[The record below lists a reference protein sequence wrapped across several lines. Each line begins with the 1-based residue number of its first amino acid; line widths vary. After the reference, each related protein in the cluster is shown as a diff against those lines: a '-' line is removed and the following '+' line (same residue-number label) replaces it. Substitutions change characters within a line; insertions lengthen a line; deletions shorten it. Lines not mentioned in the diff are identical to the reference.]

1 MSVEKVGTI
10 LKMADEANTTAI
22 AFNCTDY
29 NTIVSVVKVAEELSK
44 PVICMLYPE
53 HAYLKH
59 WTTPKIFVETVRD
72 VAKNVKVPVGIH
84 LDHCSDFDYIVAAMR
99 CGFDSV
105 MYDGSMLPVEENIKN
120 TAEIVKV
127 AKAFG
132 ADVEAELGRVG
143 FASTVADQNDT
154 DKYTKPEVAAAFC
167 EQSGCSSVAVA
178 IGSAHGFYKETPKLD
193 IERLKK
199 IVSLWEALSGEIMQ
213 RGITRELLLTEQ
225 FSQWAVTTPIYNIGE
240 QVYQL
245 SPEFKKEYPGIPWS
259 VVSGLRH
266 RLVHD
271 YDGINWS
278 LIADVIFDDME
289 PFVMQVRDILRTR
302 FDLRDE

>member
-199 IVSLWEALSGEIMQ
+199 INAATDVPLVLHGGSGIPNDQLEVAFREGIDKFNVGTEFFYLYYQTMKKFCEAGHPDFFDLPLEVQNALENYLRQKM
-213 RGITRELLLTEQ
+213 
-225 FSQWAVTTPIYNIGE
+225 
-240 QVYQL
+240 QL
-245 SPEFKKEYPGIPWS
+245 SKFQ
-259 VVSGLRH
+259 
-266 RLVHD
+266 
-271 YDGINWS
+271 
-278 LIADVIFDDME
+278 A
-289 PFVMQVRDILRTR
+289 
-302 FDLRDE
+302 

>member
-143 FASTVADQNDT
+143 FASTVAEQNDT

-199 IVSLWEALSGEIMQ
+199 INAATDVPLVLHGGSGIPNDQLEVAFREGINKFNVGTEFFYLYYQTMKKFCEAGHPDFFDLPLEVQNALENYLRQKM
-213 RGITRELLLTEQ
+213 
-225 FSQWAVTTPIYNIGE
+225 
-240 QVYQL
+240 QL
-245 SPEFKKEYPGIPWS
+245 SKFQ
-259 VVSGLRH
+259 
-266 RLVHD
+266 
-271 YDGINWS
+271 
-278 LIADVIFDDME
+278 A
-289 PFVMQVRDILRTR
+289 
-302 FDLRDE
+302 

>member
-1 MSVEKVGTI
+1 MSVEKVSTI

-53 HAYLKH
+53 HTYLKH

-99 CGFDSV
+99 CGFDSI

-199 IVSLWEALSGEIMQ
+199 INAATDVPLVLHGGSGIPNDQLEVAFREGINKFNVGTEFFYLYYQTMKKFCEAGHPDFFDLPLEVQNALENYLRQKM
-213 RGITRELLLTEQ
+213 
-225 FSQWAVTTPIYNIGE
+225 
-240 QVYQL
+240 QL
-245 SPEFKKEYPGIPWS
+245 SKFQ
-259 VVSGLRH
+259 
-266 RLVHD
+266 
-271 YDGINWS
+271 
-278 LIADVIFDDME
+278 A
-289 PFVMQVRDILRTR
+289 
-302 FDLRDE
+302 

>member
-84 LDHCSDFDYIVAAMR
+84 LDHCSDFDHIVAAMR

-199 IVSLWEALSGEIMQ
+199 INAATDVPLVLHGGSGIPNDQLEVAFREGINKFNVGTEFFYLYYQTMKKFCEAGHPDFFDLPLEVQNALENYLRQKM
-213 RGITRELLLTEQ
+213 
-225 FSQWAVTTPIYNIGE
+225 
-240 QVYQL
+240 QL
-245 SPEFKKEYPGIPWS
+245 SKFQ
-259 VVSGLRH
+259 
-266 RLVHD
+266 
-271 YDGINWS
+271 
-278 LIADVIFDDME
+278 A
-289 PFVMQVRDILRTR
+289 
-302 FDLRDE
+302 

>member
-1 MSVEKVGTI
+1 MSVEEVSTI

-72 VAKNVKVPVGIH
+72 AAKNVKVPVGIH

-99 CGFDSV
+99 CGFDSI

-199 IVSLWEALSGEIMQ
+199 INAATDVPLVLHGGSGIPNDQLEVAFREGINKFNVGTEFFYLYYQTMKKFCEAGHPDFFDLPLEVQNALENYLRQKM
-213 RGITRELLLTEQ
+213 
-225 FSQWAVTTPIYNIGE
+225 
-240 QVYQL
+240 QL
-245 SPEFKKEYPGIPWS
+245 SKFQ
-259 VVSGLRH
+259 
-266 RLVHD
+266 
-271 YDGINWS
+271 
-278 LIADVIFDDME
+278 A
-289 PFVMQVRDILRTR
+289 
-302 FDLRDE
+302 

>member
-1 MSVEKVGTI
+1 MSVEKVSTI

-53 HAYLKH
+53 HAYMKH

-99 CGFDSV
+99 DGFDSV

-199 IVSLWEALSGEIMQ
+199 INAATDVPLVLHGGSGIPNDQLEVAFREGINKFNVGTEFFYLYYQTMKKFCEAGHPDFFDLPLEVQNALENYLRQKM
-213 RGITRELLLTEQ
+213 
-225 FSQWAVTTPIYNIGE
+225 
-240 QVYQL
+240 QL
-245 SPEFKKEYPGIPWS
+245 SK
-259 VVSGLRH
+259 LQ
-266 RLVHD
+266 
-271 YDGINWS
+271 
-278 LIADVIFDDME
+278 A
-289 PFVMQVRDILRTR
+289 
-302 FDLRDE
+302 

>member
-1 MSVEKVGTI
+1 MSVEKVSTI

-99 CGFDSV
+99 CGFDSI

-199 IVSLWEALSGEIMQ
+199 INAATDVPLVLHGGS
-213 RGITRELLLTEQ
+213 
-225 FSQWAVTTPIYNIGE
+225 
-240 QVYQL
+240 
-245 SPEFKKEYPGIPWS
+245 GIPNDQLE
-259 VVSGLRH
+259 VAFRE
-266 RLVHD
+266 
-271 YDGINWS
+271 GINKFNVGTEFFY
-278 LIADVIFDDME
+278 LYYQTMKKFCEAGHPDF
-289 PFVMQVRDILRTR
+289 
-302 FDLRDE
+302 FDLPLEVQNALENYLRQKMLLSKFQA

>member
-1 MSVEKVGTI
+1 MSVEKVSTI

-44 PVICMLYPE
+44 LVICMLYPE

-99 CGFDSV
+99 CGFDSI

-199 IVSLWEALSGEIMQ
+199 INAATDVPLVLHGGSGIPNDQLEVAFREGINKFNVGTEFFYLYYQTMKKFCEAGHPDFFDLPLEVQNALENYLRQKM
-213 RGITRELLLTEQ
+213 
-225 FSQWAVTTPIYNIGE
+225 
-240 QVYQL
+240 QL
-245 SPEFKKEYPGIPWS
+245 SKFQ
-259 VVSGLRH
+259 
-266 RLVHD
+266 
-271 YDGINWS
+271 
-278 LIADVIFDDME
+278 A
-289 PFVMQVRDILRTR
+289 
-302 FDLRDE
+302 

>member
-99 CGFDSV
+99 RGFDSV

-199 IVSLWEALSGEIMQ
+199 INAATDVPLVLHGGSGIPNDQLEVAFREGINKFNVGTEFFYLYYQTMKKFCEAGHPDFFDLPLEVQNALENYLRQKM
-213 RGITRELLLTEQ
+213 
-225 FSQWAVTTPIYNIGE
+225 
-240 QVYQL
+240 QL
-245 SPEFKKEYPGIPWS
+245 SKFQ
-259 VVSGLRH
+259 
-266 RLVHD
+266 
-271 YDGINWS
+271 
-278 LIADVIFDDME
+278 A
-289 PFVMQVRDILRTR
+289 
-302 FDLRDE
+302 

>member
-72 VAKNVKVPVGIH
+72 VAKNVEVPVGIH

-199 IVSLWEALSGEIMQ
+199 INAATDVPLVLHGGSGIPNDQLEVAFREGINKFNVGTEFFYLYYQTMKKFCEAGHPDFFDLPLEVQNALENYLRQKM
-213 RGITRELLLTEQ
+213 
-225 FSQWAVTTPIYNIGE
+225 
-240 QVYQL
+240 QL
-245 SPEFKKEYPGIPWS
+245 SKFQ
-259 VVSGLRH
+259 
-266 RLVHD
+266 
-271 YDGINWS
+271 
-278 LIADVIFDDME
+278 A
-289 PFVMQVRDILRTR
+289 
-302 FDLRDE
+302 

>member
-1 MSVEKVGTI
+1 MSVEKVSTI
-10 LKMADEANTTAI
+10 LKLADEANTTAI

-99 CGFDSV
+99 CGFDSI

-199 IVSLWEALSGEIMQ
+199 INAATDVPLVLHGGSGIPNDQLEVAFREGINKFNVGTEFFYLYYQTMKKFCEAGHPDFFDLPLEVQNALENYLRQKM
-213 RGITRELLLTEQ
+213 
-225 FSQWAVTTPIYNIGE
+225 
-240 QVYQL
+240 QL
-245 SPEFKKEYPGIPWS
+245 SKFQ
-259 VVSGLRH
+259 
-266 RLVHD
+266 
-271 YDGINWS
+271 
-278 LIADVIFDDME
+278 A
-289 PFVMQVRDILRTR
+289 
-302 FDLRDE
+302 

>member
-72 VAKNVKVPVGIH
+72 VAKYVKVPVGIH

-199 IVSLWEALSGEIMQ
+199 INAATDVPLVLHGGSGIPNDQLEVAFREGINKFNVGTEFFYLYYQTMKKFCEAGHPDFFDLPLEVQNALENYLRQKM
-213 RGITRELLLTEQ
+213 
-225 FSQWAVTTPIYNIGE
+225 
-240 QVYQL
+240 QL
-245 SPEFKKEYPGIPWS
+245 SKFQ
-259 VVSGLRH
+259 
-266 RLVHD
+266 
-271 YDGINWS
+271 
-278 LIADVIFDDME
+278 A
-289 PFVMQVRDILRTR
+289 
-302 FDLRDE
+302 

>member
-1 MSVEKVGTI
+1 MSVEKVSTI
-10 LKMADEANTTAI
+10 LKMADEANPTAI

-99 CGFDSV
+99 CGFDSI

-199 IVSLWEALSGEIMQ
+199 INAATDVPLVLHGGSGIPHDQLEVAFREGINKFNVGTEFFYLYYQTMKKFCEAGHPDFFDLPLEVQNALENYLRQKM
-213 RGITRELLLTEQ
+213 
-225 FSQWAVTTPIYNIGE
+225 
-240 QVYQL
+240 QL
-245 SPEFKKEYPGIPWS
+245 SKFQ
-259 VVSGLRH
+259 
-266 RLVHD
+266 
-271 YDGINWS
+271 
-278 LIADVIFDDME
+278 A
-289 PFVMQVRDILRTR
+289 
-302 FDLRDE
+302 

>member
-1 MSVEKVGTI
+1 MSVEKVSTI

-99 CGFDSV
+99 CGFDSI

-199 IVSLWEALSGEIMQ
+199 INAATDVPLVLHGGSGIPNDQLEVAFREGINKFNVGTEFFYLYYQTMKKFCEAGHLDFFDLPLEVQNALENYLRQKM
-213 RGITRELLLTEQ
+213 
-225 FSQWAVTTPIYNIGE
+225 
-240 QVYQL
+240 QL
-245 SPEFKKEYPGIPWS
+245 SKFQ
-259 VVSGLRH
+259 
-266 RLVHD
+266 
-271 YDGINWS
+271 
-278 LIADVIFDDME
+278 A
-289 PFVMQVRDILRTR
+289 
-302 FDLRDE
+302 

>member
-1 MSVEKVGTI
+1 MSVEKVSTI

-99 CGFDSV
+99 DGFDSV

-199 IVSLWEALSGEIMQ
+199 INAATDVPLVLHGGSGIPNDQLEVAFREGINKFNVGTEFFYLYYQTMKKFCEAGHPDFFDLPLEVQDALENYLRQKM
-213 RGITRELLLTEQ
+213 
-225 FSQWAVTTPIYNIGE
+225 
-240 QVYQL
+240 QL
-245 SPEFKKEYPGIPWS
+245 SKFQ
-259 VVSGLRH
+259 
-266 RLVHD
+266 
-271 YDGINWS
+271 
-278 LIADVIFDDME
+278 A
-289 PFVMQVRDILRTR
+289 
-302 FDLRDE
+302 

>member
-1 MSVEKVGTI
+1 MSVEKVSTI

-99 CGFDSV
+99 DGFDSV

-199 IVSLWEALSGEIMQ
+199 INAATDVPLVLHGGSGIPNNQLEVAFREGINKFNVGTEFFYLYYQTMKKFCEAGHPDFFDLPLEVQNALENYLRQKM
-213 RGITRELLLTEQ
+213 
-225 FSQWAVTTPIYNIGE
+225 
-240 QVYQL
+240 QL
-245 SPEFKKEYPGIPWS
+245 SKFQ
-259 VVSGLRH
+259 
-266 RLVHD
+266 
-271 YDGINWS
+271 
-278 LIADVIFDDME
+278 A
-289 PFVMQVRDILRTR
+289 
-302 FDLRDE
+302 

>member
-199 IVSLWEALSGEIMQ
+199 INAATDVPLVLHGGSGIPNDQLEVAFREGINKFNVGTEFFYLYYQTMKKFCEAGHPDFFDLPLEVQNALENYLRQKM
-213 RGITRELLLTEQ
+213 
-225 FSQWAVTTPIYNIGE
+225 
-240 QVYQL
+240 QL
-245 SPEFKKEYPGIPWS
+245 SKFQ
-259 VVSGLRH
+259 
-266 RLVHD
+266 
-271 YDGINWS
+271 
-278 LIADVIFDDME
+278 A
-289 PFVMQVRDILRTR
+289 
-302 FDLRDE
+302 

>member
-1 MSVEKVGTI
+1 MSVEKVSTI

-44 PVICMLYPE
+44 PVICMLYPA

-199 IVSLWEALSGEIMQ
+199 INAATDVPLVLHGGSGIPNDQLEVAFREGINKFNVGTEFFYLYYQTMKKFCEAGHPDFFDLPLEVQNALENYLRQKM
-213 RGITRELLLTEQ
+213 
-225 FSQWAVTTPIYNIGE
+225 
-240 QVYQL
+240 QL
-245 SPEFKKEYPGIPWS
+245 SKFQ
-259 VVSGLRH
+259 
-266 RLVHD
+266 
-271 YDGINWS
+271 
-278 LIADVIFDDME
+278 A
-289 PFVMQVRDILRTR
+289 
-302 FDLRDE
+302 